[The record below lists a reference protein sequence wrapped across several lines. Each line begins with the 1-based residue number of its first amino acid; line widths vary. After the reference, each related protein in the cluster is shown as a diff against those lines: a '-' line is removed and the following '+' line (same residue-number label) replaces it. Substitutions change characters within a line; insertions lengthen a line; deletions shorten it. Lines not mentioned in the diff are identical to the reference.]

1 MRDHQSKVARIG
13 HPSARVFPISL
24 HFSAHAERQTKA
36 AMGKDKAKKAGQA
49 SAAGARAGGFG
60 GGGSFGGCAP

>member
-1 MRDHQSKVARIG
+1 MRDQSRKDWKSVG
-13 HPSARVFPISL
+13 EGFSHLS

>member
-1 MRDHQSKVARIG
+1 MMRDQSKVSQRIG
-13 HPSARVFPISL
+13 HPSARVFPIS